1 MDMNYTG
8 LTYTI
13 WNLTLG
19 VENRVVGGMLA
30 ASNGWRAGRLHN
42 KPIFCRRIVVFGCVP
57 IVFGHCW
64 LKWSIIQIGIR

>member
-19 VENRVVGGMLA
+19 VENRVVGRMLA
-30 ASNGWRAGRLHN
+30 ASNGMRAGRPHKNPL
-42 KPIFCRRIVVFGCVP
+42 FVVELWFFVAFPLFLVIAGQLC
-57 IVFGHCW
+57 
-64 LKWSIIQIGIR
+64 